1 MLSASSI
8 NKSFLLLLTVVI
20 SFAGCEEKAKKT
32 AAPRQHVIPPE
43 EADSISSYLS
53 EGGLDK
59 GVLEAKIKGKLTAP
73 YMRNIQRS
81 DSPYTEFPRTL
92 HVDFYQDSV
101 TRNQKPVIE
110 SKLDALYGKYLSSQA
125 KVYLRDSVV
134 VRNVLKGD
142 TIHCQDL
149 WWDQHTHK
157 FSTDKPV
164 RIYTK
169 DKVLFGTGMD
179 ADEDFHEY
187 HIRKLT
193 GLVYTSGNNIP
204 K

>member
-1 MLSASSI
+1 MPSASSI
-8 NKSFLLLLTVVI
+8 NKFFLLLLTVVI
-20 SFAGCEEKAKKT
+20 GFAGCEDKAKKT
-32 AAPRQHVIPPE
+32 TVVRQHSIPPE
-43 EADSISSYLS
+43 EADTIVSYLS
-53 EGGLDK
+53 EGGIDK

-73 YMRNIQRS
+73 YMRRFQRS

-101 TRNQKPVIE
+101 SMNQKPVIE
-110 SKLDALYGKYLSSQA
+110 SKLDALYGKYLSTQN

-149 WWDQHTHK
+149 WWDQHTER

-164 RIYTK
+164 QIYTK
-169 DKVLFGTGMD
+169 DKILFGTGMD
-179 ADEDFHEY
+179 ADQNFRDY
-187 HIRKLT
+187 NIRKLT
-193 GLVYTSGNNIP
+193 GIVLTSGNNIP

>member
-1 MLSASSI
+1 MPSASSI
-8 NKSFLLLLTVVI
+8 NKFFLLGLTIVI
-20 SFAGCEEKAKKT
+20 GFVACQDKAKK
-32 AAPRQHVIPPE
+32 AVVYARHPIPPE
-43 EADSISSYLS
+43 EADSVVSFLS
-53 EGGLDK
+53 EGGMDK
-59 GVLEAKIKGKLTAP
+59 GVLEAKIKGKLSAP
-73 YMRNIQRS
+73 YMQRFQRS

-101 TRNQKPVIE
+101 SINQKPVIE
-110 SKLDALYGKYLSSQA
+110 SKLDARYGKYLNVQN

-149 WWDQHTHK
+149 WWDQHTGR

-169 DKVLFGTGMD
+169 DKILFGTGMD
-179 ADEDFHEY
+179 ADQNFRDYRILH
-187 HIRKLT
+187 LT
-193 GLVYTSGNNIP
+193 GQVMTSGNNIP

>member
-1 MLSASSI
+1 MPSASSI
-8 NKSFLLLLTVVI
+8 NQFFLLLLTAVVG
-20 SFAGCEEKAKKT
+20 FAACQDKEKQAVVYK
-32 AAPRQHVIPPE
+32 QHPIPPE
-43 EADSISSYLS
+43 EADSVTSYLS
-53 EGGLDK
+53 EGGMDK
-59 GVLEAKIKGKLTAP
+59 GVLESKVKGKLTAP
-73 YMRNIQRS
+73 YMRRIQRT
-81 DSPYTEFPRTL
+81 DSPYAEFPRTL

-101 TRNQKPVIE
+101 TMNQNPVIE
-110 SKLDALYGKYLSSQA
+110 SKLDALYGKYFSAQN

-149 WWDQHTHK
+149 WWDQHTAR

-179 ADEDFHEY
+179 ADQNFRDY
-187 HIRKLT
+187 NIRKLT
-193 GLVYTSGNNIP
+193 GMVLTSGNNIP

>member
-1 MLSASSI
+1 MPSASSI
-8 NKSFLLLLTVVI
+8 NKFFLLLLAVVT
-20 SFAGCEEKAKKT
+20 SFAGCQDKEKNGAVYKKH
-32 AAPRQHVIPPE
+32 PIPPE
-43 EADSISSYLS
+43 EADSVVSYLS
-53 EGGLDK
+53 EGGMDK
-59 GVLEAKIKGKLTAP
+59 GVLESKIKGKLSAP
-73 YMRNIQRS
+73 YMRRFQRT
-81 DSPYTEFPRTL
+81 DSPYAEFPRTL

-101 TRNQKPVIE
+101 SMNQKPVIE
-110 SKLDALYGKYLSSQA
+110 SKLDARYGKWLSAQN

-149 WWDQHTHK
+149 WWDQHTAR

-169 DKVLFGTGMD
+169 DKTIFGIGMD
-179 ADEDFHEY
+179 ADQNFRDYNIH
-187 HIRKLT
+187 KMT
-193 GLVYTSGNNIP
+193 GEVWTSGNNIP

>member
-1 MLSASSI
+1 MPSASSI
-8 NKSFLLLLTVVI
+8 NKFFLLLLTVVI
-20 SFAGCEEKAKKT
+20 GVAGCEDKANK
-32 AAPRQHVIPPE
+32 AVVYARHPIPPE
-43 EADSISSYLS
+43 EADSVVSYLS
-53 EGGLDK
+53 EGGMDK
-59 GVLEAKIKGKLTAP
+59 GVLEAKIKGKLSAP
-73 YMRNIQRS
+73 YMQRFQRS

-101 TRNQKPVIE
+101 SMNQKPVIE
-110 SKLDALYGKYLSSQA
+110 SKLDALYGKYLNVQN

-142 TIHCQDL
+142 TVHCQDL
-149 WWDQHTHK
+149 WWDKNTEK

-169 DKVLFGTGMD
+169 DKTIIGVGMD
-179 ADEDFHEY
+179 ADQNFRDY
-187 HIRKLT
+187 NIRKLT
-193 GLVYTSGNNIP
+193 GMVLTSGNNIP

>member
-1 MLSASSI
+1 MPSASSI
-8 NKSFLLLLTVVI
+8 NKLFLLLLTAVI
-20 SFAGCEEKAKKT
+20 GFAACEDKAKKPT
-32 AAPRQHVIPPE
+32 VYQRHAIPPE
-43 EADSISSYLS
+43 EADTIVSYLS

-59 GVLEAKIKGKLTAP
+59 GVLESKIKGKLTAP
-73 YMRNIQRS
+73 YMLRIQRS

-110 SKLDALYGKYLSSQA
+110 SKLDALYGKYLSTQN

-149 WWDQHTHK
+149 WWDKNTER

-169 DKVLFGTGMD
+169 DKILFGTGMD
-179 ADEDFHEY
+179 ADQNFRDY
-187 HIRKLT
+187 NIRKLT
-193 GLVYTSGNNIP
+193 GVVLTSGNNIP

>member
-1 MLSASSI
+1 MPSASSI
-8 NKSFLLLLTVVI
+8 NKFFLLGLTVVI
-20 SFAGCEEKAKKT
+20 GFAACQDKAKT
-32 AAPRQHVIPPE
+32 AVAYKAHPIPPE
-43 EADSISSYLS
+43 EADSVVSYLS
-53 EGGLDK
+53 EGGMDK

-73 YMRNIQRS
+73 YMRRFQRT
-81 DSPYTEFPRTL
+81 DSPYAEFPRTL

-101 TRNQKPVIE
+101 SMNQKPVIE
-110 SKLDALYGKYLSSQA
+110 SKLDALYGKYLNVQN

-149 WWDQHTHK
+149 WWDNSTGR

-164 RIYTK
+164 RIYTRTQI
-169 DKVLFGTGMD
+169 LFGIGMD
-179 ADEDFHEY
+179 ADQNFRWY
-187 HIRKLT
+187 NIRHMT
-193 GLVYTSGNNIP
+193 GQVWTSGNNIP

>member
-8 NKSFLLLLTVVI
+8 NKIFLLGLTVVVG
-20 SFAGCEEKAKKT
+20 FTACEDKPKQAVVYKAH
-32 AAPRQHVIPPE
+32 PIPPE
-43 EADSISSYLS
+43 EADSVTSYLS
-53 EGGLDK
+53 EGGMDK
-59 GVLEAKIKGKLTAP
+59 GVLESRVKGRLTAP
-73 YMRNIQRS
+73 YMRRIQRT

-92 HVDFYQDSV
+92 HVDFYRDSV
-101 TRNQKPVIE
+101 TMNQKPVIE
-110 SKLDALYGKYLSSQA
+110 SKLDALYGKYFSVQN

-134 VRNVLKGD
+134 VRNILKGD
-142 TIHCQDL
+142 TVHCQDL
-149 WWDQHTHK
+149 WWDKSTEK

-179 ADEDFHEY
+179 ADQNFRY
-187 HIRKLT
+187 YNIRKLT
-193 GLVYTSGNNIP
+193 GIVLTSGNNIP

>member
-1 MLSASSI
+1 MPSASSI
-8 NKSFLLLLTVVI
+8 NKFFLLLLTAVTG
-20 SFAGCEEKAKKT
+20 FAACQDKAKK
-32 AAPRQHVIPPE
+32 AVVYARHPIPPE
-43 EADSISSYLS
+43 EADSVVSFLS
-53 EGGLDK
+53 EGGMDK
-59 GVLEAKIKGKLTAP
+59 GVLEAKIKGKLSAP
-73 YMRNIQRS
+73 YMQRFQRS

-101 TRNQKPVIE
+101 TMNQKPVIE
-110 SKLDALYGKYLSSQA
+110 SKLDALYGKYLSTQN

-142 TIHCQDL
+142 TVHCQDL
-149 WWDQHTHK
+149 WWDNKTER

-179 ADEDFHEY
+179 ADQNFRWY
-187 HIRKLT
+187 NIRKLT
-193 GLVYTSGNNIP
+193 GVVLTSGNNIP

>member
-1 MLSASSI
+1 MPSVSSI
-8 NKSFLLLLTVVI
+8 NKIFLLGLTVVVG
-20 SFAGCEEKAKKT
+20 FTACEEREKKAVVYK
-32 AAPRQHVIPPE
+32 QHPIPPE
-43 EADSISSYLS
+43 EADSVTSYLS
-53 EGGLDK
+53 EGGTDK
-59 GVLEAKIKGKLTAP
+59 GVLESKVKGKLTAP
-73 YMRNIQRS
+73 YMRRIQRT

-101 TRNQKPVIE
+101 TLNQKPVIE
-110 SKLDALYGKYLSSQA
+110 SKLDALYGKYLSTQN

-149 WWDQHTHK
+149 WWDKNTGR

-169 DKVLFGTGMD
+169 TQTLFGIGMD
-179 ADEDFHEY
+179 AEQNFRDYRILH
-187 HIRKLT
+187 LT
-193 GLVYTSGNNIP
+193 GIVMTSGNNIP

>member
-1 MLSASSI
+1 MPSASSI
-8 NKSFLLLLTVVI
+8 NKCWILGLTVVI
-20 SFAGCEEKAKKT
+20 AFAACQDKAKK
-32 AAPRQHVIPPE
+32 AVVYKAHAIPPE
-43 EADSISSYLS
+43 EADSVVSYLS
-53 EGGLDK
+53 EGGMDK
-59 GVLEAKIKGKLTAP
+59 GVLESRVKGRLTAP
-73 YMRNIQRS
+73 YMRRFQRT
-81 DSPYTEFPRTL
+81 DSPYAEFPRTL

-101 TRNQKPVIE
+101 TMNQKPVIE
-110 SKLDALYGKYLSSQA
+110 SKLDALYGKYLSAQN

-142 TIHCQDL
+142 TVHCQDL
-149 WWDQHTHK
+149 WWDNKTER

-179 ADEDFHEY
+179 ADQNFRWY
-187 HIRKLT
+187 NIRKLT
-193 GLVYTSGNNIP
+193 GVVLTSGNNIP

>member
-1 MLSASSI
+1 MPSASSI
-8 NKSFLLLLTVVI
+8 IKSFLLLLTIVAG
-20 SFAGCEEKAKKT
+20 FAACEDKPKAKAT
-32 AAPRQHVIPPE
+32 SRAHPIPPE
-43 EADSISSYLS
+43 EADSIVSYLS
-53 EGGLDK
+53 EGGMDK
-59 GVLEAKIKGKLTAP
+59 GVLEDKVKGKLTAP
-73 YMRNIQRS
+73 YMVRFQRT
-81 DSPYTEFPRTL
+81 DSPYAEFPRTL

-101 TRNQKPVIE
+101 SINQKPVIE
-110 SKLDALYGKYLSSQA
+110 SKLDALYGKYLSSQN

-149 WWDQHTHK
+149 WWDQHTET

-169 DKVLFGTGMD
+169 DKTIFGVGMD
-179 ADEDFHEY
+179 ADQNFRFY
-187 HIRKLT
+187 NIRKMT
-193 GLVYTSGNNIP
+193 GEVMTSGNNIP